1 MLKAF
6 EQQVSDTLDAL
17 EDEGLVNPHEETEN
31 YDELADLVRGRIGN
45 FHEWKAS
52 KRRLRGVGGGVKGLE
67 IEMQD
72 ELPRG
77 ERIQGAFRLVSSPVD
92 AARQIRT
99 HFGDVAT
106 FNQYRVIQTA
116 LARSGLNHTDEVR
129 SVIMQH
135 FHDDATL
142 SILEKNIFHID
153 NWTPID

>member
-6 EQQVSDTLDAL
+6 EQKVSDTLDAL

-52 KRRLRGVGGGVKGLE
+52 KRRLRGVGEGVKGLE

-92 AARQIRT
+92 AASNTYSFRRRG
-99 HFGDVAT
+99 H
-106 FNQYRVIQTA
+106 IQSVPRHTTA
-116 LARSGLNHTDEVR
+116 LARSTQSYGRGALRHHAAFPRRCHLVHTGEE
-129 SVIMQH
+129 
-135 FHDDATL
+135 
-142 SILEKNIFHID
+142 SIPYRQR
-153 NWTPID
+153 TPID

>member
-6 EQQVSDTLDAL
+6 EQRVSDTLDAL
-17 EDEGLVNPHEETEN
+17 EDEGLVNPHEDTED
-31 YDELADLVRGRIGN
+31 YDELADLVRERIGN
-45 FHEWKAS
+45 FHEWKAT
-52 KRRLRGVGGGVKGLE
+52 KRRLRGVGEAVKGLE

-72 ELPRG
+72 DLPRG
-77 ERIQGAFRLVSSPVD
+77 ERIEGPFRLVSNPVD

-116 LARSGLNHTDEVR
+116 LARSGLNHTNEVR

-135 FHDDATL
+135 FNNDATL
-142 SILEKNIFHID
+142 SNIEKNLFHID
-153 NWTPID
+153 NWTPIE